1 MMEETGSLKRII
13 KKSEM
18 RAESDFDYKKLA
30 YHNERF
36 LDCTIEEQPESLEIT
51 FGCEKYYPFT
61 DIRKC
66 TLQEKL
72 RILLDVSELEKLR
85 SEYIFSIKP
94 DNLFYDDNA
103 RVSVMMRD
111 VYQRGE
117 ITEEHFLEEYK
128 ALVGY
133 SLQKKYGYDDYYE
146 GGEDLY
152 QKNELLKMLAP
163 LGTLE
168 EVIDLLEEEYQKLTK
183 EIREKKILVNKKSY
197 WWSRILIII
206 SVLIM
211 IAGATFIVYD
221 NLFEKPRMEAKLQAE
236 IDFIKGDYIQVIDDL
251 SKVSMKHLGY
261 DQKYILSVAYVNM
274 ESLTAEQK
282 QNILEKIPINGD
294 EKLMEYWIYIG
305 RLDPVE
311 AENIA
316 MQKSDDELLLYAYML
331 DKDLTE
337 TDTTMTGEEKAAKL
351 AELES
356 KIEKL
361 AEKYEKEEEQ

>member
-1 MMEETGSLKRII
+1 MEGTESLKRVI

-18 RAESDFDYKKLA
+18 RAESDYDYKKLS
-30 YHNERF
+30 HPKDKF
-36 LDCTIEEQPESLEIT
+36 LDCTIDEQTESLEIT
-51 FGCEKYYPFT
+51 FACRNYYPFT

-66 TLQEKL
+66 TMQEKL
-72 RILLDVSELEKLR
+72 RILLDAGQLESLR
-85 SEYIFSIKP
+85 SEYAFSIKP

-103 RVSVMMRD
+103 RVYVMMRD

-117 ITEEHFLEEYK
+117 VDEDHFLEEYK
-128 ALVGY
+128 ALIGY
-133 SLQKKYGYDDYYE
+133 ALQKKYSYEDYYE

-152 QKNELLKMLAP
+152 QKNKWLKAIAPLETMEEVLELL
-163 LGTLE
+163 E
-168 EVIDLLEEEYQKLTK
+168 NEYQKLTK
-183 EIREKKILVNKKSY
+183 EIREKKLLVSKNGF
-197 WWSRILIII
+197 WWSRIYIII
-206 SVLIM
+206 SVLII
-211 IAGATFIVYD
+211 IAASSLIIYNNFV
-221 NLFEKPRMEAKLQAE
+221 EKPRTEAKLQAE
-236 IDFIKGDYIQVIDDL
+236 IDFLKGDYIQVIDDL
-251 SKVSMKHLGY
+251 SKLSMEYLGY

-305 RLDPVE
+305 RLNPVE

-337 TDTTMTGEEKAAKL
+337 TDVVMTGEEKAGKL
-351 AELES
+351 ADLES

-361 AEKYEKEEEQ
+361 AEKYEIEEE

>member
-1 MMEETGSLKRII
+1 MEETGSLKRVI

-18 RAESDFDYKKLA
+18 RAETDYDYKKVA
-30 YHNERF
+30 YPNERF
-36 LDCTIEEQPESLEIT
+36 LNCSIEEQTENLEIT
-51 FGCEKYYPFT
+51 YELKNYHPFT

-66 TLQEKL
+66 TKQEKF
-72 RILLDVSELEKLR
+72 RILLDAGQLEKIR

-94 DNLFYDDNA
+94 ENLFYDDNA
-103 RVSVMMRD
+103 RVYVMMRD

-117 ITEEHFLEEYK
+117 IREENFLTEYK

-133 SLQKKYGYDDYYE
+133 TLQKKYSYEDYYE
-146 GGEDLY
+146 GGEDIY
-152 QKNELLKMLAP
+152 QKNKLLKQIAQLE
-163 LGTLE
+163 TIE
-168 EVIDLLEEEYQKLTK
+168 EVMKLLEEEYEKLSK
-183 EIREKKILVNKKSY
+183 EIREKKLLVNKKGF
-197 WWSRILIII
+197 WWSRVYIIVSILI
-206 SVLIM
+206 V
-211 IAGATFIVYD
+211 IAGASLIVYD
-221 NLFEKPRMEAKLQAE
+221 NFFVKPRMEAKLQAE
-236 IDFIKGDYIQVIDDL
+236 VDFLKGDYIQVIDDL
-251 SKVSMKHLGY
+251 SKLSMEYLGY

-305 RLDPVE
+305 RLNPVE

-337 TDTTMTGEEKAAKL
+337 TDVVMTGEEKAGKL
-351 AELES
+351 ADLES

-361 AEKYEKEEEQ
+361 AEKYEIEEE